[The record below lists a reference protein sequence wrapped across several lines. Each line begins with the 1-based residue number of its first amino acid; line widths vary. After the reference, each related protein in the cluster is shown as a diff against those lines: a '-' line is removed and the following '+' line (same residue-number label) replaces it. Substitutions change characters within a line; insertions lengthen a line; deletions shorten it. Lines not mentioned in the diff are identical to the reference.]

1 MNIMTNDLIYW
12 IALSSI
18 KDIGP
23 ASMRN
28 LLNDFGLPEAVFKA
42 TLKELKTVE
51 GVGERRALAIKS
63 FKDWGRIEGILK
75 KCEALGVKIIRYSD
89 PSYPCFLKEIP
100 DSPLIF
106 YAMGDIKEEDRFS
119 IAVVGPRRP
128 TDYGVRVTD
137 MIAGQLSRLGMTVV
151 SGMAR
156 GVDTV
161 AHKAALTRGGR
172 SIAVLGS
179 GLDVPYPPENA
190 GLMKRIEANG
200 CVISE
205 YPLGTKPERE
215 NFPRRNRLIS
225 GLSLG
230 VLVVEATGD
239 SGTLITA
246 RYALEQGREVFAVP
260 GMITSTRSSGTN
272 ALIRQGARLV
282 EKASDIIEELAPQ
295 LKGFIKESKRCAVT
309 LTEEEKCIAEKLSPE
324 PLHIDELT
332 RQSGLPSYR
341 VLGILTTLELKG
353 IVKQSGGKKFYL
365 EVE

>member
-1 MNIMTNDLIYW
+1 MSGMTDDLIYW

-18 KDIGP
+18 KDVGP
-23 ASMRN
+23 ARMRN
-28 LLNDFGLPEAVFKA
+28 LLRTFGSPGAVFSA
-42 TLKELKTVE
+42 TLKGLEAVK
-51 GVGERRALAIKS
+51 GVGGHTASAIKS
-63 FKDWGRIEGILK
+63 FRDWSGMEEIVR
-75 KCEALGVKIIRYSD
+75 KCENLGIRIIRYND
-89 PSYPCFLKEIP
+89 PSYPAFLREIS

-106 YAMGDIKEEDRFS
+106 YARGDIKEEDRFS

-128 TDYGVRVTD
+128 TDYGIRVTD
-137 MIAGQLSRLGMTVV
+137 MIAGELSRSGLTVV

-161 AHKAALTRGGR
+161 AHKAALRRGGR

-190 GLMKRIEANG
+190 GLMKRIAEDG

-230 VLVVEATGD
+230 VLVVEATSD
-239 SGTLITA
+239 SGALITA

-295 LKGFIKESKRCAVT
+295 LKGFIKERKRRAVS
-309 LTEEEKCIAEKLSPE
+309 LTDEEKKIAEKLSPE

-332 RQSGLPSYR
+332 RQIGLPPYR
-341 VLGILTTLELKG
+341 ILGILTTLELKG
-353 IVKQSGGKKFYL
+353 IVKQAEGKRFYL
-365 EVE
+365 DV